1 MKIPCIVVIAFA
13 ATCIAPVVSAQDGE
27 SVVSVSGFG
36 TLGAVYHDLDGVEF
50 RRDISQPD
58 GAKAHQLS
66 LDTDS
71 MLGLQMTAR
80 PSAQFEATVQLVS
93 RNAIDVG
100 HRPQVTWAYVKY
112 KPTEDIALR
121 AGRLGVE
128 TYMQGDSA
136 AIGYANLLV
145 RQPVIF
151 YPSTYDG
158 MDLELLRPLGAGM
171 VRLKGTAGLLVGK
184 LLSVNTYDSKGSPL
198 WSALA
203 EYAQG
208 AWTGRVSAGKY
219 TLKEEAS
226 APQLDM
232 LKSALSMTPNGA
244 EINAVMSMKNRAINY
259 TSLALAYD
267 SGPLQGRVGLSTIAS
282 PGWATLHALH
292 SHIGY
297 RIGKVTPYAAYSRQ
311 RANRD
316 TIPTGIPSG
325 LSPATD
331 ALNQAAA
338 LAQGALK
345 VNQSDFTLGVR
356 YDISRNTSIK
366 FQVDRILYQEPRSIT
381 DPSLFLSDY
390 QSRDTRGLT
399 MISLALDFAF

>member
-13 ATCIAPVVSAQDGE
+13 ATCIAPVVWAQDGE

-36 TLGAVYHDLDGVEF
+36 TFGAVYHDLDGVEF
-50 RRDISQPD
+50 RRDISQPV
-58 GAKAHQLS
+58 GVKAHQLS

-71 MLGLQMTAR
+71 MLGLQMTVR
-80 PSAQFEATVQLVS
+80 PSAQLEATVQLVS

-100 HRPQVTWAYVKY
+100 YRPQFTWAYVKY
-112 KPTEDIALR
+112 KPTEDVALR
-121 AGRLGVE
+121 AGRLGIE
-128 TYMQGDSA
+128 TFMQGDSTE
-136 AIGYANLLV
+136 IGYANLQV
-145 RQPVIF
+145 RQPVLF
-151 YPSTYDG
+151 YPRTYDG
-158 MDLELLRPLGAGM
+158 MDLELLRPLGAGT

-219 TLKEEAS
+219 TLKNESS
-226 APQLDM
+226 ATQLDM
-232 LKSALSMTPNGA
+232 LRSALSMTPNGA
-244 EINAVMSMKNRAINY
+244 EINAVMSMKDRALNY
-259 TSLALAYD
+259 TSLILAYD
-267 SGPLQGRVGLSTIAS
+267 SGPLQGFVGLSQIAS

-292 SHIGY
+292 SFVGY
-297 RIGKVTPYAAYSRQ
+297 RIGKFTPYAGYSRQ
-311 RANRD
+311 TADRD
-316 TIPTGIPSG
+316 TIATGIPSG
-325 LSPATD
+325 LSSATD
-331 ALNQAAA
+331 TLNQAAA

-345 VNQSDFTLGVR
+345 TNESGLTLGVR

-366 FQVDRILYQEPRSIT
+366 FQVDRILYQDPKSII

-390 QSRDTRGLT
+390 ESRGTRDLRL
-399 MISLALDFAF
+399 ISLALDFTF

>member
-1 MKIPCIVVIAFA
+1 MKIPCIVAIAFA
-13 ATCIAPVVSAQDGE
+13 ATCIAPVVWAQDSE

-50 RRDISQPD
+50 RRDISQPV
-58 GAKAHQLS
+58 GAQAHQLS

-71 MLGLQMTAR
+71 MLGLQLIAR

-112 KPTEDIALR
+112 KPTEDVALR
-121 AGRLGVE
+121 AGRLGLE
-128 TYMQGDSA
+128 MYMQGDSA
-136 AIGYANLLV
+136 EIGYANLLV

-171 VRLKGTAGLLVGK
+171 VRLKGTAGWLVGK
-184 LLSVNTYDSKGSPL
+184 LLSVNIYDSKGSPL

-203 EYAQG
+203 EYSQG

-219 TLKEEAS
+219 ILRNEAS
-226 APQLDM
+226 APQLEM
-232 LKSALSMTPNGA
+232 LRSALSMTPNGA
-244 EINAVMSMKNRAINY
+244 EINAVMSMKDRAINY

-267 SGPLQGRVGLSTIAS
+267 AGPLQGRVGLSTLAS

-292 SHIGY
+292 SLVGY
-297 RIGKVTPYAAYSRQ
+297 RIGKFTPYAAYSRQ

-316 TIPTGIPSG
+316 TIATGIPSG

-345 VNQSDFTLGVR
+345 ANQSDFTLGVR
-356 YDISRNTSIK
+356 YDISRNASIK
-366 FQVDRILYQEPRSIT
+366 FEVDRILYLEPRSIT

-390 QSRDTRGLT
+390 QSRATRGLRL
-399 MISLALDFAF
+399 MSLVLDFTF